1 MVTDGLILRFYFLSL
16 VGVNFDLNEI
26 IFKIV
31 SIISGYIA
39 RYDKIKSLVVR
50 ILTTNATL

>member
-31 SIISGYIA
+31 SISGYIA

>member
-1 MVTDGLILRFYFLSL
+1 MVTDELILRFYFISL